1 VGREG
6 AGGMSQ
12 PDANKDLALARWRL
26 VLGRFADSQLGGAM
40 GGAGRAGAG
49 YGRMD
54 RVLEYLYGRE
64 YANRGVR
71 DADGDGRT
79 GGAGES
85 VLNVPDWIREVREL
99 FPRDTVEV
107 VEKHA
112 LERYG
117 MTELVTDAEVLKKL
131 EPNYELLK
139 SVLTFRGMMKGE
151 VLEVARK
158 IVREVVEDLK
168 RRLAKD
174 IRQTLWGKLSRRHRS
189 NLKVAKNLDV
199 RRTIRDNLKHYDVE
213 RKRLVLQRLHFNS
226 RVQNHSPWHIIIAV
240 DCSGSMIDS
249 VIYSA
254 VMAGIFRGLPS
265 MKVSL
270 VAFDTAVVDLSDEV
284 DDPAELLMSV
294 QLGGGTD
301 IGGALGYCQTLVQQP
316 HKTMLVCVTDFF
328 EGAPPNNLLTAI
340 RHLRESGVRVL
351 GLAALDE
358 KAEPVYDKEMA
369 QRCVA
374 AGAEVAA
381 LTPQRL
387 AEWIGRI
394 LK

>member
-1 VGREG
+1 
-6 AGGMSQ
+6 MS
-12 PDANKDLALARWRL
+12 ANHQLALARWRL
-26 VLGRFADSQLGGAM
+26 VLGRFAEAQIPLG
-40 GGAGRAGAG
+40 GGAGGG

-71 DADGDGRT
+71 KDG
-79 GGAGES
+79 GGAGSGDTDGREGGS
-85 VLNVPDWIREVREL
+85 GPSMLYLPDWLREVREL
-99 FPRDTVEV
+99 FPRDTVEI

-117 MTELVTDAEVLKKL
+117 MTELVTDPEVLRKL

-139 SVLTFRGMMKGE
+139 NVLTFKGLMQGE
-151 VLEVARK
+151 VLKVARS
-158 IVREVVEDLK
+158 IIRRVVEELR
-168 RRLAKD
+168 RRLASD
-174 IRQTLWGKLSRRHRS
+174 IRRVLWGKLSRRHRS

-199 RRTIRDNLKHYDVE
+199 RRTIRDNLRHYDPQN
-213 RKRLVLQRLHFNS
+213 KRIVLQRLHFFS
-226 RVQNHSPWHIIIAV
+226 RVQQHSPWHVIIAV
-240 DCSGSMIDS
+240 DCSGSMVDS

-270 VAFDTAVVDLSDEV
+270 VAFDTSVVDLSDEI

-301 IGGALGYCQTLVQQP
+301 IGGALGYCQTLVANP
-316 HKTMLVCVTDFF
+316 TKTMLVLVTDFF
-328 EGAPPNNLLTAI
+328 EGGTPNTMLTAI
-340 RHLRESGVRVL
+340 HHLRESGVRVL

-358 KAEPVYDKEMA
+358 KAEPVYDKDMA

>member
-1 VGREG
+1 VSETENQI
-6 AGGMSQ
+6 AV
-12 PDANKDLALARWRL
+12 ARWRL
-26 VLGRFADSQLGGAM
+26 VLGHFADPQIPLGGA
-40 GGAGRAGAG
+40 GHA

-64 YANRGVR
+64 YAKRGVR
-71 DADGDGRT
+71 RDGSGEPGGRE
-79 GGAGES
+79 GGSGPS
-85 VLNVPDWIREVREL
+85 ILYLPDWLAEVREL
-99 FPRDTVEV
+99 FPRDTVEI

-117 MTELVTDAEVLKKL
+117 MTELVTDPQVLAKL

-139 SVLTFRGMMKGE
+139 NVLTFKGMMQGE
-151 VLEVARK
+151 VLQVARS
-158 IVREVVEDLK
+158 IIRRVVEELR
-168 RRLAKD
+168 RRLASD
-174 IRQTLWGKLSRRHRS
+174 IRRVLWGRLSRRHRS

-199 RRTIRDNLKHYDVE
+199 RRTIRDNLKHYDPQ
-213 RKRLVLQRLHFNS
+213 RKRIMLQRLHFFS
-226 RVQNHSPWHIIIAV
+226 RVQQHSPWHVIIAV
-240 DCSGSMIDS
+240 DCSGSMVDS

-254 VMAGIFRGLPS
+254 VMAGIFKGLPS

-270 VAFDTAVVDLSDEV
+270 VAFDTSVVDLSDQV

-294 QLGGGTD
+294 QLGGGTN
-301 IGGALGYCQTLVQQP
+301 IGGALGYCQTLVSNP
-316 HKTMLVCVTDFF
+316 SKTMLVLVTDFF
-328 EGAPPNNLLTAI
+328 EGAPPNLMLTAI
-340 RHLRESGVRVL
+340 HQLREAGVRVL

-358 KAEPVYDKEMA
+358 KSEPVYDKEMA